1 MQIIDVENLKD
12 SQLELANTQLDL
24 KFWKSLFQV
33 GVPLLFFVAIWT
45 NVIQIPMDEA
55 PALLQAMF
63 HGLVKVAAVLSGL
76 AFFTMPAL
84 CLKAQREVQQE
95 IQRRRAHATG

>member
-12 SQLELANTQLDL
+12 SQLQLANTELDR

-33 GVPLLFFVAIWT
+33 GVPLVFFVAIWT
-45 NVIQIPMDEA
+45 NVLQIPIGEA
-55 PALLQAMF
+55 PALLQTTF

-95 IQRRRAHATG
+95 IQRRHGNATG

>member
-1 MQIIDVENLKD
+1 MQILDVANLKD
-12 SQLELANTQLDL
+12 SQLQLANTELDR
-24 KFWKSLFQV
+24 KFWKSLLQV

-45 NVIQIPMDEA
+45 NVIHIPLDGA
-55 PALLQAMF
+55 PALLQTAF
-63 HGLVKVAAVLSGL
+63 HGLVKIAAVLSGL

-95 IQRRRAHATG
+95 ILRRHGNATG

>member
-12 SQLELANTQLDL
+12 SQLQMANTELDR
-24 KFWKSLFQV
+24 KFWRSLFQV

-45 NVIQIPMDEA
+45 NVIQIPIAEA
-55 PALLQAMF
+55 PALLQTIF
-63 HGLVKVAAVLSGL
+63 HGLVKVAAVLSGF
-76 AFFTMPAL
+76 AFIAMPAL

-95 IQRRRAHATG
+95 ILRRQGSAAG